1 MEKSQLTRAEQLFPT
16 LKTMNKRQLELMLL
30 EIRNRDWSRIGN
42 AMILK
47 HEYIYYLLTQRL
59 KEKNGHLSGSE
70 SAKQAILSA

>member
-1 MEKSQLTRAEQLFPT
+1 MKLKAKRKYKMKKLQLTRAEQLFPT

-47 HEYIYYLLTQRL
+47 YDYIYYLLLQRL
-59 KEKNGHLSGSE
+59 KEKR
-70 SAKQAILSA
+70 KQDET

>member
-16 LKTMNKRQLELMLL
+16 LETMNKRQLELMLL

-47 HEYIYYLLTQRL
+47 YDYIYYLLLQRL
-59 KEKNGHLSGSE
+59 KEKR
-70 SAKQAILSA
+70 KQDET

>member
-1 MEKSQLTRAEQLFPT
+1 MKKLQLTRAEQLFPT

-47 HEYIYYLLTQRL
+47 YDYIYYLL
-59 KEKNGHLSGSE
+59 
-70 SAKQAILSA
+70 

>member
-47 HEYIYYLLTQRL
+47 YDYIYYLLLQRL
-59 KEKNGHLSGSE
+59 KEKR
-70 SAKQAILSA
+70 KQDET

>member
-1 MEKSQLTRAEQLFPT
+1 MGKSQLTRAEQLFPT

-47 HEYIYYLLTQRL
+47 YDYIYYLLLQRL
-59 KEKNGHLSGSE
+59 KEKR
-70 SAKQAILSA
+70 KQDET

>member
-16 LKTMNKRQLELMLL
+16 LETMNKRQLELMLL

-47 HEYIYYLLTQRL
+47 YDYIYYLLLQRL
-59 KEKNGHLSGSE
+59 KEKR
-70 SAKQAILSA
+70 

>member
-47 HEYIYYLLTQRL
+47 YDYIYYLLLQRL
-59 KEKNGHLSGSE
+59 KEKR
-70 SAKQAILSA
+70 